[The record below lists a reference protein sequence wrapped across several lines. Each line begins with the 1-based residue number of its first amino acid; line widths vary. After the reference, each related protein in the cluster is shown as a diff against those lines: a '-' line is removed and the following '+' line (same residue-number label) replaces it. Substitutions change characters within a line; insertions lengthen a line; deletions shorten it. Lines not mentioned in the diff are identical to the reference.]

1 MFGFGKRK
9 KAKAKKTNIHDTKGW
24 VSPEMLESTDLPDP
38 YHEGYDACL
47 MHGWTSEENP
57 YNPNTARVKFYWWN
71 RGFCEALDELQPGM

>member
-9 KAKAKKTNIHDTKGW
+9 KAKAKKTNIHDNRGW
-24 VSPEMLESTDLPDP
+24 ITPESLESTDLPDC

-57 YNPNTARVKFYWWN
+57 YKEQTLRNYWWN
-71 RGFCEALDELQPGM
+71 RGFCEALDELKPGM